1 MKYKVKKYKIK
12 IGGKIMDR
20 EKLREIFKIAIP
32 AMGEMTLY
40 TMIWILDTM
49 MIGKYAGQIGL
60 SSVGLSTE
68 IIYSFYHILVVAGI
82 STALTSL
89 IAINLGAKNYEN
101 AKLFAL
107 VGIQLAILV
116 GLFFFITIL
125 FFPAPILKFFGATD
139 IILPHAVKYCKICA
153 LTFFLFYTKYLYKWN
168 FSWLKRHGNISLCC
182 RLK

>member
-1 MKYKVKKYKIK
+1 
-12 IGGKIMDR
+12 MDR

-89 IAINLGAKNYEN
+89 IARNLGAKNYEN

-107 VGIQLAILV
+107 VGIQLSILV

-125 FFPAPILKFFGATD
+125 FFPAPILKFLVQQ
-139 IILPHAVKYCKICA
+139 IL
-153 LTFFLFYTKYLYKWN
+153 F
-168 FSWLKRHGNISLCC
+168 
-182 RLK
+182 